1 MDLHDLKKIHFIGIG
16 GVGVSS
22 VARLLK
28 FRGLEVSG
36 SDGRESEIADMLRA
50 DGIRVDVPQAAG
62 NVPTDAD
69 LVVYSVAVPEG
80 NPERMVAKERGIEQ
94 VTYPQLL
101 GAMISEKYGI
111 GVSGTNGKTSTTAMI
126 GKIFIDA
133 GLDPTV
139 TVGAKVSYLEGN
151 SRLGQGKHFIFE
163 SDEYRRAFDNF
174 SPRMAV
180 NTYIGEDHFDC
191 YKDLTDIKGAFADY
205 FSRVPSDG
213 FLILNADDSNSLDA
227 ASGCQA
233 KAVTYG
239 IDNEADFRAVNISV
253 SDGKQEFMVVA
264 EGGEHDFSLKVA
276 GRFSVYNALAAI
288 AAARQCGLDWEVI
301 AKSLEGF
308 AGAWR
313 RMEALGD
320 LSGSLVITDYAH
332 TPDAVAKT
340 IAAAK
345 EFYPD
350 KKLLA
355 VFQPHQFSRT
365 KNLFNEFAAA
375 FNEAD
380 KALLSD
386 IYYVQGR
393 ENPDDFDVDSKKLA
407 QAAAGLGAN
416 IEYCGN
422 LDQAEASI
430 RELASEFGI
439 ILVMGAGDIYDM
451 AKKLAN

>member
-1 MDLHDLKKIHFIGIG
+1 MKKIHFIGIG

-36 SDGRESEIADMLRA
+36 SDGCESEITDMLRA
-50 DGIRVDVPQAAG
+50 DGISVAVPQAAG
-62 NVPTDAD
+62 NVPSDAD
-69 LVVYSVAVPEG
+69 LVVCSVAVPES
-80 NPERMVAKERGIEQ
+80 NPERMAAKERGIEQ

-139 TVGAKVSYLEGN
+139 TVGAKANYLEGN

-174 SPRMAV
+174 SPRIAV

-191 YKDLTDIKGAFADY
+191 YRDLDDIKAAFGDY
-205 FSRVPSDG
+205 FSRVPADG
-213 FLILNADDSNSLDA
+213 FLILNADDPNSLDA
-227 ASGCQA
+227 ASDCQA
-233 KAVTYG
+233 KVVTYG

-253 SDGKQEFMVVA
+253 SDGKQEFRVVA

-276 GRFSVYNALAAI
+276 GRFSVYNALAAV
-288 AAARQCGLDWEVI
+288 AAARQCGIGWEAI
-301 AKSLEGF
+301 SQSLAEF
-308 AGAWR
+308 TGAWR
-313 RMEALGD
+313 RMEELGH
-320 LSGSLVITDYAH
+320 LGESLVITDYAH

-345 EFYPD
+345 EFHPG
-350 KKLLA
+350 KKVLA
-355 VFQPHQFSRT
+355 VFQPHQFGRT
-365 KNLFNEFAAA
+365 KKLFNEFVAA
-375 FNEAD
+375 FGEAD
-380 KALLSD
+380 KSLLSD

-393 ENPDDFDVDSKKLA
+393 ENPDDFDVDSRKLA
-407 QAAAGLGAN
+407 EAAAASGA
-416 IEYCGN
+416 EVAYSGN
-422 LDQAEASI
+422 LAETEVEI
-430 RELASEFGI
+430 RRLQPDFDI